1 MKNLTKNDLQLLTF
15 LYKDCQSQ
23 TYYPHIVIAIE
34 DMKPCSLT
42 IKQILVSMDKLSML
56 KAYNIEEDENE
67 PLFKNF
73 LEWNIPNEERQK
85 DKSLPRK
92 VFDLEL
98 NVNLSKK
105 LLDNCTLDK
114 NNLDMWHRYIF
125 TL

>member
-1 MKNLTKNDLQLLTF
+1 MKNLTKSDLQLLTF

-23 TYYPHIVIAIE
+23 TYYPHIVIAME
-34 DMKPCSLT
+34 AMKPCGLT
-42 IKQILVSMDKLSML
+42 KKQIQTSMEKLSRF
-56 KAYNIEEDENE
+56 KAYNIEEDEDE

-73 LEWNIPNEERQK
+73 LEWNFSDEERRK

-105 LLDNCTLDK
+105 LLDDCAPDTK
-114 NNLDMWHRYIF
+114 QP
-125 TL
+125 

>member
-1 MKNLTKNDLQLLTF
+1 MTNLTKNDLQLLTF

-34 DMKPCSLT
+34 DMKPCGLT
-42 IKQILVSMDKLSML
+42 IKQILGSMDKLSML
-56 KAYNIEEDENE
+56 KSYNIEEDENE

-98 NVNLSKK
+98 NINLSKK
-105 LLDNCTLDK
+105 LLDDCAPDTK
-114 NNLDMWHRYIF
+114 QP
-125 TL
+125 